1 MEKRGCGLEECL
13 VLFCA
18 GAEERESD
26 RRRVQ
31 EDGVGISSGRVLRP
45 GHARP
50 AKRPRLGDANVG
62 WAMACAGRMHLGMHL
77 GGEGGGRRRSVGVR
91 MRDAPRRACGDE
103 ASWRG
108 RACVL
113 ELQCNVE
120 MYARRR
126 PSLPSPSPPPFRRAC
141 VPRMHLCGIGPGVDW
156 SPGVIKPSH
165 QAKSPGV
172 LVVSP
177 VSPLLSALDI
187 SSAPR
192 MSLLLG
198 QPGCWETHFYWSPHS
213 TGSARLF
220 RRRGFGS
227 GTLSLTTRKKGRT

>member
-1 MEKRGCGLEECL
+1 MRPRRGSGLFLCL
-13 VLFCA
+13 VL
-18 GAEERESD
+18 RSESQID
-26 RRRVQ
+26 DEYKRFEGSAQ
-31 EDGVGISSGRVLRP
+31 DGVGISSGRVLRP
-45 GHARP
+45 GHAHP

-62 WAMACAGRMHLGMHL
+62 WAMACAGRMHLCMHL

-91 MRDAPRRACGDE
+91 ERDAPRRACGDE

-108 RACVL
+108 LACVL

-120 MYARRR
+120 VYARRG
-126 PSLPSPSPPPFRRAC
+126 PSLLSPSPPPFRRAC
-141 VPRMHLCGIGPGVDW
+141 VPRMHLCGIGPGV
-156 SPGVIKPSH
+156 GLVTRSH

-198 QPGCWETHFYWSPHS
+198 RPGCWETHFYWSPILLEAP
-213 TGSARLF
+213 GC
-220 RRRGFGS
+220 FGGVVS
-227 GTLSLTTRKKGRT
+227 GPALYR